1 MAEIKEVKEIERI
14 MRLALIENSG
24 VDGNYV
30 RNLIT
35 EFSADLDKT
44 YTNSIFNGL
53 SSDNVAILFELLSD
67 NNSSDMSEDIYNS
80 NDIAY
85 YQYFRLKVII
95 YGDEST
101 HAALRIISR
110 LRSEVVRDELIGQ
123 GINVANISEVSN
135 INEVINGVVWRRC
148 DFDCLLGC
156 KMIITPVKEAYG
168 IQGYSTL
175 SVYKK

>member
-14 MRLALIENSG
+14 MRLALIENSN

-53 SSDNVAILFELLSD
+53 FSDNVAILFELLSD
-67 NNSSDMSEDIYNS
+67 NNSSNMSEDIYNS

-85 YQYFRLKVII
+85 YQYFRFKVII
-95 YGDEST
+95 YGDESALT
-101 HAALRIISR
+101 ALRIISR
-110 LRSEVVRDELIGQ
+110 LRSEVVRDGLIGQ
-123 GINVANISEVSN
+123 GINVANISEISN
-135 INEVINGVVWRRC
+135 VNEIINGVVWQRC

-156 KMIITPVKEAYG
+156 KMIVTPIKETYD

>member
-14 MRLALIENSG
+14 MRLALIENSN

-44 YTNSIFNGL
+44 YTNSIFDGL

-67 NNSSDMSEDIYNS
+67 NNSSSMSEDIHNS

-85 YQYFRLKVII
+85 YQYFKLRVII

-101 HAALRIISR
+101 ITALRVISR

-123 GINVANISEVSN
+123 GINIANISETNNV
-135 INEVINGVVWRRC
+135 NEIINGVVWQRC

-156 KMIITPVKEAYG
+156 KMTITPVKETYA